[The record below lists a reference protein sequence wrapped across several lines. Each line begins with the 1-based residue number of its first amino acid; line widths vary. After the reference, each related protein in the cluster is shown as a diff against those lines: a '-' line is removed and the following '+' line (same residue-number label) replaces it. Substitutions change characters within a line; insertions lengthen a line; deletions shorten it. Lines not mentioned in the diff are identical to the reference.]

1 MRYLVLL
8 ALVLSLA
15 AYRGL
20 KTDAP
25 LPPTVAAAVSGN
37 QTANIL
43 FQSADGGQTW
53 QDLSKGLPKDL
64 LVNCIFS
71 GNGEVFLG
79 TDNGLYHTRQPEL
92 GRWEQE
98 EFGNLYRNDFG
109 ALVLNKRV
117 TGIFAGRTG
126 PYVSIAGA
134 GFFRKV
140 PGTDRWQPMH
150 EALKEKNVQSVVE
163 KPDGTLLVS
172 GQSGIYTSSDDGK
185 TWKHVFQEGGVSS
198 LVADG
203 DLIVGSGISGLLR
216 STDGIH
222 WDCVLPD
229 AGAVYNVQLV
239 DGRFAAV
246 RTYGRCTNGEEVISM
261 RISSDHGQTWQQLDD
276 GRTSK
281 VFYDLEQAGDDLFC
295 SHKDGISRST
305 DGGNNWK
312 LVRPAE
318 PVEKD
323 KPMTVE
329 LAGSGK
335 TILAIRAWAG
345 C

>member
-1 MRYLVLL
+1 MRYFVLL
-8 ALVLSLA
+8 VLVLSLA
-15 AYRGL
+15 AYRNL
-20 KTDAP
+20 KTD
-25 LPPTVAAAVSGN
+25 LPHTPTIAASVAGD
-37 QTANIL
+37 QTTNIL

-64 LVNCIFS
+64 IVNCIFT

-79 TDNGLYHTRQPEL
+79 TETGLYHSRLPET
-92 GRWEQE
+92 GAWEKE
-98 EFGNLYRNDFG
+98 EFGELRRDDFG
-109 ALVLNKRV
+109 AVILNKRV
-117 TGIFAGRTG
+117 TGIFAGRSG
-126 PYVSIAGA
+126 PYVAIAGGGFYRKIA
-134 GFFRKV
+134 G
-140 PGTDRWQPMH
+140 TNRWQPMH
-150 EALKEKNVQSVVE
+150 PTLGEKNVQSVVE
-163 KPDGTLLVS
+163 KPDGTLLIGS
-172 GQSGIYTSSDDGK
+172 QSGIYTSVDDGK
-185 TWKHVFQEGGVSS
+185 TWKHVFAEGWVSN
-198 LVADG
+198 LVIDG
-203 DLIVGSGISGLLR
+203 NVIVGNGVAGLLR
-216 STDGIH
+216 STDGEH
-222 WDCVLPD
+222 WNCVLPD
-229 AGAVYNVQLV
+229 AGAVYTVRVV

-246 RTYGRCTNGEEVISM
+246 RTFGRCTNGEEVMAM

-281 VFYDLEQAGDDLFC
+281 VFYDLEQAGNDLFC

-323 KPMTVE
+323 NPRTVE

-335 TILAIRAWAG
+335 TILAVRAWGG